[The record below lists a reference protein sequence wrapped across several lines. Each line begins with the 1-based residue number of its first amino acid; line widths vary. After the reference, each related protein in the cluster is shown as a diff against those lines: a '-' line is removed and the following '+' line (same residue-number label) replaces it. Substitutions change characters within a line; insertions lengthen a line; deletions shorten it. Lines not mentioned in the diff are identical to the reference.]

1 MRHKSAAKTRFC
13 QNPGS
18 QNRAFYE
25 ETASTSQR
33 KASQLLGIGY
43 SSLRKIMEEQLK
55 LFPYKIQVHQPLSEK
70 DIQRRLE
77 FANLI
82 LEMVRN
88 KEIDPKKIWFTDEV
102 HFQLDGYVNK
112 QNYRHWGTQNP
123 HLAVVRPLHPKR
135 ITVWCAISHGMIIG
149 PYFLTDSITGP
160 VYKEQILEKFFRE
173 VRRKS

>member
-1 MRHKSAAKTRFC
+1 
-13 QNPGS
+13 
-18 QNRAFYE
+18 
-25 ETASTSQR
+25 
-33 KASQLLGIGY
+33 
-43 SSLRKIMEEQLK
+43 MEEQLK

-112 QNYRHWGTQNP
+112 QNYRNWGTQNP

-160 VYKEQILEKFFRE
+160 V
-173 VRRKS
+173 